1 MTDSEATPLVGTDWL
16 ANHLGDDALRV
27 VDATY
32 HLSGLGRDA
41 RAEYEACH
49 IPGAAFLDIDEV
61 ADPDHKLH
69 HMLPPAEVFAREVG
83 ALGIDNDT
91 HVVAYDTRGL
101 YSAARVWWMFR
112 LYGHDMVS
120 VLDGGLPK
128 WLAEERPTEAGA
140 VTPKPARFTPR
151 PPRDIVRRWRD
162 VRANIDSAAA
172 QLIDARMPARFRGE
186 EADPYEGVRAGHI
199 PGSLSLYWADL
210 EDKDGTLPAPA
221 EIRRRFEAA
230 GLDWRRPVITTCG
243 SGVTACILALGLH
256 LAGKDD
262 WAVYDGSWAEWGAR
276 RDLPVER

>member
-1 MTDSEATPLVGTDWL
+1 MTETGTSALVGTDWL
-16 ANHLGDDALRV
+16 ANHLGDPDLRV

-32 HLSGLGRDA
+32 HLSDLGRDA
-41 RAEYEACH
+41 EAEYRACH
-49 IPGAAFLDIDEV
+49 IPGAVFLDIDQV

-69 HMLPPAEVFAREVG
+69 HMLPPAEVFTREVG
-83 ALGIDNDT
+83 ALGLGDGC
-91 HVVAYDTRGL
+91 HVVAYDSRGL

-112 LYGHDMVS
+112 THGHDRVS

-128 WLAEERPTEAGA
+128 WLAEGRPTEAGA
-140 VTPKPARFTPR
+140 VTPTPAKITPKR
-151 PPRDIVRRWRD
+151 PRDIVRRWQD
-162 VRANIDSAAA
+162 VRANIESAAA
-172 QLIDARMPARFRGE
+172 QLIDARKTERFRGE

-199 PGSLSLYWADL
+199 PGSLALYWADL
-210 EDKDGTLPAPA
+210 EDTDGTLPAPA

-230 GLDWRRPVITTCG
+230 GLDWARPVITTCG

-276 RDLPVER
+276 HDLPIER